1 MYVSRSAKHISVLI
15 KGYTCDLVKQKLMN
29 CVCASTLHVLCSYS
43 GSYIR
48 MYISTYMY
56 MYMRMCLCTCVCAYI
71 RMYVSTYIYV
81 YMYIHVCMYKCLS
94 QSICTTCGGA
104 IALLTGTDYLSPED
118 YIRTF
123 TDMLAKVMERYRI
136 NILLFHHCSAWTRTL
151 VHSVIG

>member
-29 CVCASTLHVLCSYS
+29 CVCASTLHVLGSYS

-56 MYMRMCLCTCVCAYI
+56 MY
-71 RMYVSTYIYV
+71 
-81 YMYIHVCMYKCLS
+81 IHVCTYKYLS